1 MKQNREIITSRN
13 NETVKFFASLQ
24 TKKGRDLARAFIAE
38 GEKLTLEAL
47 EGGLPV
53 THILVLS
60 EKSKSIFAKLSPYFN
75 DERFSDTEIIL
86 LGEGAFSKISTENSP
101 QGVISVIKYLDF
113 FREMDIIYNVGFFQ
127 EPGERAL
134 ILSSVRD
141 PGNVGA
147 VIRSATA
154 FGVDHIILTADSADL
169 YNPKTVR
176 SAMGSLFR
184 VKCTVVSD
192 IIGSVKA
199 LISGGRRIF
208 AAELSDTARP
218 ISDIDLLP
226 TDIFIIG
233 NEGHGIPTELSA
245 AASGSVYLPISKKT
259 ESLNAAVAAAVFM
272 WEQNR

>member
-1 MKQNREIITSRN
+1 MKQNKEIITSRN
-13 NETVKFFASLQ
+13 NALVKFGASLGA
-24 TKKGRDLARAFIAE
+24 KKGRDAARSFIAE

-47 EGGLPV
+47 ASHLPV
-53 THILVLS
+53 THIFVLESRREAVLERLS
-60 EKSKSIFAKLSPYFN
+60 EYLS
-75 DERFSDTEIIL
+75 DEFFRDTEIIL

-113 FREMDIIYNVGFFQ
+113 FRETDIIYNVGFFS
-127 EPGERAL
+127 EPDERAL

-147 VIRSATA
+147 VIRSAAA
-154 FGVDHIILTADSADL
+154 FGVDHVILTADSADL

-176 SAMGSLFR
+176 SAMGSLFH

-192 IIGSVKA
+192 IVASVRE
-199 LISGGRRIF
+199 LISGGRRVF
-208 AAELSDTARP
+208 AAELSDGARP
-218 ISDIDLLP
+218 LSEIDLLP

-233 NEGHGIPTELSA
+233 NEGHGIPKELSD
-245 AASGSVYLPISKKT
+245 SCSKSVYIPISKKT

-272 WEQNR
+272 WEQNK